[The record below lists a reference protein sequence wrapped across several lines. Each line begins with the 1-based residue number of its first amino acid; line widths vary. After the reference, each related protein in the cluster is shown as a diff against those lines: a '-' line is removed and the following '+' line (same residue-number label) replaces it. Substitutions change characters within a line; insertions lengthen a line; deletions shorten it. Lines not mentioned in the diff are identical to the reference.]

1 MSRAGVFEMNIVLFQ
16 SCKVA
21 VAVAV
26 AVLRIIQAD
35 IIIIIKTEMRQRII
49 IWNFTLPN
57 KMLKLRLKN

>member
-16 SCKVA
+16 SCK

-57 KMLKLRLKN
+57 RMLKLRLKN

>member
-35 IIIIIKTEMRQRII
+35 IIIIIKTKMRQRII

-57 KMLKLRLKN
+57 RMLKLRLKN

>member
-57 KMLKLRLKN
+57 RMLKLRLKN